1 MINYAFCGFIS
12 FYKIVEK
19 VFLKARF
26 PAFSCRKSK
35 RLYSQ
40 FVHVCLHVLK
50 EQYRTSYREIV
61 QLSEEHHLERL
72 FCIRRIPH
80 FTTLQKFLQRV
91 DKALFERLVRA
102 CGKVLK
108 LCKLTVAVDS
118 TGLSLTNPSH
128 YYSNRINA
136 PKVKNFVKLSLAVDV
151 KSKLILNC
159 KAHANNQHD
168 SLDFQPLL
176 KDLRKLIKSVLADK
190 AYDSE
195 ENLRFV
201 LKELKA
207 NAQIPIRDFP
217 NSRLGYGHKPSIG
230 GKLRRKMHSSLDLHK
245 YHQRSL
251 IESVN
256 SSIKR
261 LLGAS
266 VQARLPNTQEKTATL
281 KALTYNIKKIK
292 QTLKITIYLTK

>member
-1 MINYAFCGFIS
+1 MNYAFCGFIS
-12 FYKIVEK
+12 FYETVEK

-61 QLSEEHHLERL
+61 QLAEEHHLERL

-80 FTTLQKFLQRV
+80 YTTLQKFLARV

-136 PKVKNFVKLSLAVDV
+136 PRVRNFVKLSLAVDV
-151 KSKLILNC
+151 KTKLVLNC

-201 LKELKA
+201 LEQLQA
-207 NAQIPIRDFP
+207 TAQIPVRDYP
-217 NSRLGYGHKPSIG
+217 NSRFGYGHKPVIG
-230 GKLRRKMHSSLDLHK
+230 GKHRRHMHYTLDLHK

-261 LLGAS
+261 TLGAS
-266 VQARLPNTQEKTATL
+266 VQARLPHTQEKHAIL

-292 QTLKITIYLTK
+292 NIIKITINLRT

>member
-1 MINYAFCGFIS
+1 MNYVFSGFIS
-12 FYKIVEK
+12 FYETVEK
-19 VFLKARF
+19 VFNKARF

-50 EQYRTSYREIV
+50 EQYRTSYREV
-61 QLSEEHHLERL
+61 VDYAAEHHLERL

-80 FTTLQKFLQRV
+80 YTTLQKFLARV
-91 DKALFERLVRA
+91 DKELFERLVRA
-102 CGKVLK
+102 CARVLK
-108 LCKLTVAVDS
+108 LCKAVVAVDS
-118 TGLSLTNPSH
+118 TGFSLTNPSH

-136 PKVKNFVKLSLAVDV
+136 PRVKNFVKLSLAVDV
-151 KSKLILNC
+151 KTKLVLNC

-168 SLDFQPLL
+168 ILDFQPLL
-176 KDLRKLIKSVLADK
+176 KDLRKLAKSVLADK

-201 LKELKA
+201 LEDLKA
-207 NAQIPIRDFP
+207 TVQIPVRDYP
-217 NSRLGYGHKPSIG
+217 NSRLGYGHKPIIG
-230 GKLRRKMHSSLDLHK
+230 GKLRRKMHNTLDLYK

-251 IESVN
+251 IESVI

-261 LLGAS
+261 LHGAS
-266 VQARLPNTQEKTATL
+266 VNSRLPQTQENNAIL

-292 QTLKITIYLTK
+292 NQLKITIYLAI